1 MILCFKSRICA
12 STQITNIMIIFYVYN
27 EYLYGKITAM
37 MSRMCPG
44 IKRKIIQLADFQLV
58 R

>member
-27 EYLYGKITAM
+27 EYLYGKITTM
-37 MSRMCPG
+37 MSRQRPG
-44 IKRKIIQLADFQLV
+44 HKRKSSNLLISC
-58 R
+58 